1 MIFAKLGTLLRESS
15 CIMSGRRDYDD
26 DKEKI
31 RQFLEEYTS
40 PDDGTGRKNFKYY
53 DQLVKLAHRYL
64 DGSRFTMVA
73 GFVNS
78 RQIFE
83 FEYLS
88 NRVISPVAE
97 NKRSW

>member
-1 MIFAKLGTLLRESS
+1 
-15 CIMSGRRDYDD
+15 MSGRRDYDD

-64 DGSRFTMVA
+64 DGSRLTIVP

-78 RQIFE
+78 L

-88 NRVISPVAE
+88 NRVKSPVAE